1 MMNTSYFI
9 IVINFGLIIKSE
21 TERITMSTNYYVK
34 TGKKEKVI
42 CNYGCE
48 HLIDETLHIGLYS
61 NRWKFCLHIIPEKNI
76 NKLNDWKNILQN
88 GRIEDEYG
96 REISY
101 DDMLNKIVG
110 EYKDKG
116 HKPKKCANEC
126 GGYYTMIDPNDGLYY
141 VNKDELGKDGSYVL
155 VEGEF
160 S

>member
-1 MMNTSYFI
+1 MGT
-9 IVINFGLIIKSE
+9 NF
-21 TERITMSTNYYVK
+21 YAK
-34 TGKKEKVI
+34 TGRKEKVI

-48 HLIDETLHIGLYS
+48 HIIDEELHIGKYS
-61 NRWKFCLHIIPEKNI
+61 NGWKFCLHIIPEKNI
-76 NKLNDWKNILQN
+76 NNLNDWKNILQN
-88 GRIEDEYG
+88 SEIKDEYG

-116 HKPKKCANEC
+116 LDQVIVHCNFNKS
-126 GGYYTMIDPNDGLYY
+126 ILVDPNDNLNY
-141 VNKDELGKDGSYVL
+141 VIEDELGKDGSYVL

>member
-1 MMNTSYFI
+1 
-9 IVINFGLIIKSE
+9 
-21 TERITMSTNYYVK
+21 MSTNYYIK

-42 CNYGCE
+42 FDHECE
-48 HLIDETLHIGLYS
+48 HIIDETLHIGRYS
-61 NRWKFCLHIIPEKNI
+61 RGWKFSLHIIPEKNI
-76 NKLNDWKNILQN
+76 NGLNDWKNIFQN

-96 REISY
+96 SEISY

-116 HKPKKCANEC
+116 LDQVVVHCDFNKS
-126 GGYYTMIDPNDGLYY
+126 ILVDLNDNLNYFIE
-141 VNKDELGKDGSYVL
+141 DELGKDGSYVL

>member
-1 MMNTSYFI
+1 
-9 IVINFGLIIKSE
+9 
-21 TERITMSTNYYVK
+21 MSTNYYIK

-48 HLIDETLHIGLYS
+48 HLIDETLHIGKFNS
-61 NRWKFCLHIIPEKNI
+61 GWKFCLHIIPEKNI
-76 NKLNDWKNILQN
+76 NNLEDWKKILKSGNIYN
-88 GRIEDEYG
+88 EYH

-101 DDMLNKIVG
+101 EEMIEIIVG
-110 EYKDKG
+110 DYEYKG
-116 HKPKKCANEC
+116 HKPKIYANEL
-126 GGYYTMIDPNDGLYY
+126 GGYYTMIDPNDGLYC